1 MRTCRRADDDITDIT
16 MYETLVRQHDCISY
30 SAPTLGAAIARLQEI
45 ENRKID
51 RRHAQQEDAK
61 LKKLAIANAKQA
73 EASAAAE
80 IESPALKAAD
90 IADVDAMAADNVVS
104 AKRELPEDMTE
115 DGQAASS
122 ASTVD
127 QPPPKRVRLAE
138 AEPSSSVAHIDANT
152 ATTDADAIATPPAS
166 IVAPAAPVPTTNGVQ
181 KVSYKTA
188 KLESERLITTKP
200 SPQIRGHT
208 SYLTFAVLLPQEG
221 T

>member
-1 MRTCRRADDDITDIT
+1 

-30 SAPTLGAAIARLQEI
+30 SAPTLGDAIARLQEI

-51 RRHAQQEDAK
+51 RRHAQQEDAR

-73 EASAAAE
+73 EASAAE
-80 IESPALKAAD
+80 IDSPAVPAAD
-90 IADVDAMAADNVVS
+90 NAVVDAMAADSMVS
-104 AKRELPEDMTE
+104 TKRELPEDMTE

-127 QPPPKRVRLAE
+127 QPPPKRVKLAE

-166 IVAPAAPVPTTNGVQ
+166 IVAPAAPVPTINGVQ